1 MPDMDVD
8 KVTRRYVGLNPKET
22 ALRLRESYTRKRDAI
37 QKFTD
42 RVQKSGGFVD
52 DAEIETLRAV
62 GVSEDEI
69 KALVEAYGM

>member
-22 ALRLRESYTRKRDAI
+22 ALRLRESYTRKREAI

-69 KALVEAYGM
+69 KALVEAYGV

>member
-52 DAEIETLRAV
+52 EAEIETLRAV

-69 KALVEAYGM
+69 KALVEAYGV

>member
-69 KALVEAYGM
+69 KALVEAYGV